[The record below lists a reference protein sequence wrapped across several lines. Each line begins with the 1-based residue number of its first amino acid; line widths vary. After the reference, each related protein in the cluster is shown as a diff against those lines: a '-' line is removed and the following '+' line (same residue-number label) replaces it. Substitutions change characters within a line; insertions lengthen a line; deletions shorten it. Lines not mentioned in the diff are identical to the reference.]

1 MIRGERTGDQ
11 QHATRM
17 ADPDER
23 TRNLALVVGRLA
35 ADGPSSRTE
44 LARETG
50 IAKGSIRTLT
60 TTLIDA
66 GVVREATVGGDGS
79 GRPRTVL
86 RLATDDL
93 AIVTARIDA
102 DTAVAVLHGI
112 SGDELARFTARH
124 GGPLEDPDRVLDVLA
139 PVLDAAIGG
148 ADSRDRRVGAVSVVV
163 PGVVGGAP
171 AVVRVDHELGWRDVD
186 VFGGLR
192 ERLPRLG
199 ELEPTL
205 PNGLALIGEGAAAA
219 RAERDALDGLDD
231 FLYLSGHT
239 GLAGAIVAGGVPAAG
254 AHDSA
259 GSFGHIAI
267 DPTGVPC
274 RCGQLGCLVTIAGPE
289 IVLER
294 AGLTEL
300 RREQGLAV
308 ALDEL
313 RERIAANDQPAVWS
327 WNDAVL
333 WIGRALRAL
342 DAALDPEVI
351 VIGGYWADLVG
362 DIADAVATDGFL
374 AADTE
379 QAPLVVAGAAGPD
392 AALFGGFATARTRLL
407 ADPLHLAV

>member
-1 MIRGERTGDQ
+1 
-11 QHATRM
+11 M
-17 ADPDER
+17 ADPDTR

-35 ADGPSSRTE
+35 TAGPASRTE
-44 LARETG
+44 LSRGTGLAR
-50 IAKGSIRTLT
+50 GSIRTLAS
-60 TTLIDA
+60 TLIDA
-66 GVVREATVGGDGS
+66 GVVREATVGGDGG

-93 AIVTARIDA
+93 AIVTARTDA
-102 DTAVAVLHGI
+102 DAAVAVLHGI
-112 SGDELARFTARH
+112 SGEELARFTARH
-124 GGPLEDPDRVLDVLA
+124 GGPLEDPDTVLDVLA

-148 ADSRDRRVGAVSVVV
+148 ADSRDRRIGAVSVIV
-163 PGVVGGAP
+163 PGVVGGDP

-186 VFGGLR
+186 VLAGLR
-192 ERLPRLG
+192 ERLPRLS

-205 PNGLALIGEGAAAA
+205 PNGLALLGEGTAAA
-219 RAERDALDGLDD
+219 RAELDALDDLGD
-231 FLYLSGHT
+231 FLYISGHS
-239 GLAGAIVAGGVPAAG
+239 GMGGAVVVDGEPVPG
-254 AHDSA
+254 AHGSA
-259 GSFGHIAI
+259 GSIGHVAI

-289 IVLER
+289 IVLDR

-300 RREQGLAV
+300 RREHGLQT
-308 ALDEL
+308 ALEEL

-351 VIGGYWADLVG
+351 VVGGYWADLVG
-362 DIADAVATDGFL
+362 DIADAVTTDGFL
-374 AADTE
+374 ASDAE
-379 QAPLVVAGAAGPD
+379 QAPLVLAGAAGPD
-392 AALFGGFATARTRLL
+392 AALLGGFATARSRLL